1 MLEGFSRP
9 SFRSLL
15 TPPLLLTVLSMGLP
29 ARADEGPTPLEDN
42 RRITQGYI
50 QIAYELGGLL
60 DPNLQPGGS
69 SNVRPNWFVF
79 APHASQTGGQGML
92 GAAIARRVIDA
103 ARGDPS
109 FSLFYALDR
118 LDVSGDARLTL
129 EDLSWELVLN
139 GLPLDAAASL
149 ASLTRAMNMEA
160 LADPRTFTATVSR
173 FASLYWSA
181 PALLPLDKAESVVIT
196 MERTFHEGN
205 VAIFT
210 DIGGSAIL
218 FLDWRRGAVGEVTPE
233 RVLTEFS
240 LLDAVPAESRQAYDY
255 ALAHV
260 HDSPR
265 PYKFA
270 NIFPGMHWKSLLV
283 AAFALYEE
291 ARRAPTPAE
300 RDALI
305 ALGNNYVAWREQHD
319 MAQPVFTP
327 AVPHPD
333 EVSRSK
339 LLKVLTP
346 MLKTDFGTL
355 EWNYADYAYSQP
367 DRDWK
372 PADLAAHR
380 VQLGRLLGS
389 LDGHPLR
396 LRSGLWCSLGPVD
409 HAGAAGGSHRRASQ
423 RHLSPRARPVPIR
436 RAPDPGGAGVGF

>member
-1 MLEGFSRP
+1 MVEGSSRP
-9 SFRSLL
+9 SFRFLL
-15 TPPLLLTVLSMGLP
+15 PSTLLLALLSMGLP
-29 ARADEGPTPLEDN
+29 ARAEAGPTPLEDN

-60 DPNLQPGGS
+60 DPHLQPGGS

-92 GAAIARRVIDA
+92 GAALARRMIDA
-103 ARGDPS
+103 ARGQPS
-109 FSLFYALDR
+109 LSVAHALDR
-118 LDVSGDARLTL
+118 LGVSGDVRLTL
-129 EDLSWELVLN
+129 QNLSLELVVR
-139 GLPLDAAASL
+139 GLPIDAATSL

-160 LADPRTFTATVSR
+160 LADPRTFTATASR

-181 PALLPLDKAESVVIT
+181 PAMHPLDKTESVVLT
-196 MERTFHEGN
+196 LERTLHEGN
-205 VAIFT
+205 LAIFT
-210 DIGGSAIL
+210 DIGGSAL
-218 FLDWRRGAVGEVTPE
+218 LYLDWRRGAVGAVTPE

-240 LLDAVPAESRQAYDY
+240 LPDAVPAESQQAYDY

-260 HDSPR
+260 QDSPR
-265 PYKFA
+265 PYQFA
-270 NIFPGMHWKSLLV
+270 TLFPGMHWKSLLV

-339 LLKVLTP
+339 LLEALTP

-355 EWNYADYAYSQP
+355 EWTYTDYAYSQP
-367 DRDWK
+367 DRD
-372 PADLAAHR
+372 
-380 VQLGRLLGS
+380 GS
-389 LDGHPLR
+389 LLTSPPTEYSWAVFWDRWTGILYAFDQAYGAPSALWTMPEPL
-396 LRSGLWCSLGPVD
+396 VD
-409 HAGAAGGSHRRASQ
+409 PTAEPANGT
-423 RHLSPRARPVPIR
+423 
-436 RAPDPGGAGVGF
+436 